1 MINNLDRPFD
11 TTTENKVFKNKQ
23 KRMNE
28 DILSANLNILSQQI
42 FERFPEELKIKFQKE
57 KFPAS
62 SDLLG
67 LIAIERSN
75 KSTETK
81 KSSDI
86 KVQ

>member
-1 MINNLDRPFD
+1 
-11 TTTENKVFKNKQ
+11 
-23 KRMNE
+23 MNE

-57 KFPAS
+57 KFAAS
-62 SDLLG
+62 SDLLSF
-67 LIAIERSN
+67 ITIEGSK
-75 KSTETK
+75 KSTESK

>member
-1 MINNLDRPFD
+1 
-11 TTTENKVFKNKQ
+11 
-23 KRMNE
+23 MNE
-28 DILSANLNILSQQI
+28 NILSANLNILSQQI

-62 SDLLG
+62 SDMLSF
-67 LIAIERSN
+67 ITIEQLN

>member
-1 MINNLDRPFD
+1 MNNLDQPLD
-11 TTTENKVFKNKQ
+11 TTTENKVFKNQQ

-28 DILSANLNILSQQI
+28 DILSANLNILSRQI
-42 FERFPEELKIKFQKE
+42 YEKFPEELKIKFQKE

-62 SDLLG
+62 SDVLS
-67 LIAIERSN
+67 LITIEGSN
-75 KSTETK
+75 KSTEPK